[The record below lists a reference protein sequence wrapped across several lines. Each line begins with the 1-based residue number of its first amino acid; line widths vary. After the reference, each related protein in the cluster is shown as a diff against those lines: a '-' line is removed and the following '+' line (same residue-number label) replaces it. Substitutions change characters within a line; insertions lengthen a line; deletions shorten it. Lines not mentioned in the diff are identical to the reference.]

1 MAFFDTLSHAAA
13 LAAAGLLLTGC
24 QSGEP
29 QAPADTA
36 APSAAAQEPAAS
48 AEILERHITW
58 LADDARQGREAGTP
72 GYDAAAEYV
81 AAEMAALGLE
91 PAGEEGSWYQQVPL
105 LSVTRDLDAQSMSIT
120 RDGETIPLEPMQ
132 DFLIGASANR
142 AEAEVTA
149 EAVFVGYGLVAPE
162 FGIDDFEGVDVE
174 GKIVVAF
181 GAIPSG
187 LPSEEAAHY
196 SSSKQVIAEELGAV
210 GYITLSTA
218 SYEARRPWDR
228 TIATAGSPAMTWIDK
243 SGEGFTDTP
252 GLVVTGRMSAEG
264 AEKLFEGAQMSF
276 AEISAAEESGEK
288 VASFALPG
296 TITMAGASTYETVTS
311 PNVAGM
317 IRGSDPE
324 LADEY
329 VVLTAH
335 LDHIGVRRNIDQ
347 DADNIN
353 NGALDNATGIALML
367 EEARLFKL
375 AEGDGNPPRRSVV
388 FLAVTAEEKGL
399 LGSEYYAFNPTV
411 PIEDIVANVNLDM
424 PVITFDFVDVIA
436 FGADHSSLGE
446 TVRRAASSM
455 DVELIPDPIP
465 EMSIFT
471 RSDHYRFVQQ
481 GVPSVFLFLGFG
493 NGGEEEFR
501 TFMSTNYHRPGDDLS
516 QPIDFDAGAK
526 FATLNYRIAREIADA
541 EERPTWNEGDFFGD
555 LFGRD

>member
-1 MAFFDTLSHAAA
+1 MAFFDFLFRAAA
-13 LAAAGLLLTGC
+13 LTATGLLVVAC
-24 QSGEP
+24 QTDDAGSSAPAAMAAPAGEP
-29 QAPADTA
+29 T
-36 APSAAAQEPAAS
+36 AS
-48 AEILERHITW
+48 ADILEAHIAW
-58 LADDARQGREAGTP
+58 LSDDARQGREAGTA

-81 AAEMAALGLE
+81 AAEMEELGLD
-91 PAGEEGSWYQQVPL
+91 PAGDDGSWYQQVPL
-105 LSVTRDLDAQSMSIT
+105 LSVTRDLGAQAMSIT
-120 RDGETIPLEPMQ
+120 RDGETMALDPME

-162 FGIDDFEGVDVE
+162 FGINDFEGVDVE
-174 GKIVVAF
+174 GKVVVAF
-181 GAIPSG
+181 GAIPTG

-228 TIATAGSPAMTWIDK
+228 TIATAGSPAMTWVEK
-243 SGEGFTDTP
+243 SGEGYTDTP
-252 GLVVTGRMSAEG
+252 GLVVTGRLSAQG
-264 AEKLFEGAQMSF
+264 ADKLFEGAEMSF
-276 AEISAAEESGEK
+276 AEVSAAEEGGEN

-296 TITMAGASTYETVTS
+296 TITMAGASIYKTVTS

-317 IRGSDPE
+317 IRGSDPA

-329 VVLTAH
+329 VILTAH
-335 LDHIGVRRNIDQ
+335 LDHIGVRQNIDQ
-347 DADNIN
+347 EADNIN
-353 NGALDNATGIALML
+353 NGALDNATGIAVML
-367 EEARLFKL
+367 EEARLFKQ
-375 AEGDGNPPRRSVV
+375 AEANGNPPRRSVI

-411 PIEDIVANVNLDM
+411 PLDDIVANVNLDM
-424 PVITFDFVDVIA
+424 PIITYDFIDVIA

-465 EMSIFT
+465 QMSIFT

-493 NGGEEEFR
+493 NGGEEEFGK
-501 TFMSTNYHRPGDDLS
+501 FMSTNYHRPGDDIS
-516 QPIDFDAGAK
+516 QPLDYDVGAK

-541 EERPTWNEGDFFGD
+541 DERPTWNEGDFFGEK
-555 LFGRD
+555 FGRD

>member
-1 MAFFDTLSHAAA
+1 MVFCSFLSRAAA
-13 LAAAGLLLTGC
+13 LTATGLLLVACQTDEPGTSAAAGSSTRA
-24 QSGEP
+24 S
-29 QAPADTA
+29 
-36 APSAAAQEPAAS
+36 EPAAS
-48 AEILERHITW
+48 ADVLQAHIAW
-58 LADDARQGREAGTP
+58 LSDDARQGREAGTP
-72 GYDAAAEYV
+72 GYEAAADYV
-81 AAEMAALGLE
+81 AAEMEELGLE
-91 PAGEEGSWYQQVPL
+91 PAGEDGSWYQQVPL

-120 RDGETIPLEPMQ
+120 RDGETITLDPME

-162 FGIDDFEGVDVE
+162 FGINDFEGVDVD

-181 GAIPSG
+181 GAIPTG

-196 SSSKQVIAEELGAV
+196 SRSKQAIAEELGAV

-218 SYEARRPWDR
+218 SYEARRPWNR
-228 TIATAGSPAMTWIDK
+228 TIAAAGSVAMTWVDK
-243 SGEGFTDTP
+243 AGEGFTDTP
-252 GLVVTGRMSAEG
+252 GLVVTGRLSVQG
-264 AEKLFEGAQMSF
+264 AETIFDGADLSF
-276 AEISAAEESGEK
+276 AEISAAEASGQD
-288 VASFALPG
+288 VPSFKLPG
-296 TITMAGASTYETVTS
+296 TITMAGASTYEIVTS

-317 IRGSDPE
+317 VRGADPA

-329 VVLTAH
+329 VILTAH
-335 LDHIGVRRNIDQ
+335 LDHTGMRESDDPEEDV
-347 DADNIN
+347 IN
-353 NGALDNATGIALML
+353 NGALDNATGIAVML
-367 EEARLFKL
+367 EEARLFKQ
-375 AEGDGNPPRRSVV
+375 AEANGNPPRRSVI

-411 PIEDIVANVNLDM
+411 PLDDIVANVNLDM
-424 PVITFDFVDVIA
+424 PIITFDFIDVIA

-455 DVELIPDPIP
+455 NVELIPDPIP

-493 NGGEEEFR
+493 NGGEDEFR
-501 TFMSTNYHRPGDDLS
+501 RFMSTNYHRPGDDIS
-516 QPIDFDAGAK
+516 QPLDYEVGAK

-541 EERPTWNEGDFFGD
+541 DERPTWNEGDFFGD
-555 LFGRD
+555 TFGRN

>member
-1 MAFFDTLSHAAA
+1 MAFSDFLSRAAA
-13 LAAAGLLLTGC
+13 LTATGLLLVAC
-24 QSGEP
+24 QIDEAGTS
-29 QAPADTA
+29 AISTA
-36 APSAAAQEPAAS
+36 AEEPAAS
-48 AEILERHITW
+48 ADILQDHIAW
-58 LADDARQGREAGTP
+58 LSDDARQGREAGTP
-72 GYDAAAEYV
+72 GYQAAAEYV
-81 AAEMAALGLE
+81 AAEMEELGLE
-91 PAGEEGSWYQQVPL
+91 PAGEDGSWYQQVPL
-105 LSVTRDLDAQSMSIT
+105 LSVTRDLDAQAMSIT
-120 RDGETIPLEPMQ
+120 RDGETMALDPME
-132 DFLIGASANR
+132 DFLIGASAKR

-162 FGIDDFEGVDVE
+162 FGINDFEGVDVE

-181 GAIPSG
+181 GAIPTG

-228 TIATAGSPAMTWIDK
+228 TIAAAGSPAMTWVEK

-252 GLVVTGRMSAEG
+252 GLVVTGRLSVQG
-264 AEKLFEGAQMSF
+264 AEKLFEGAEMSF
-276 AEISAAEESGEK
+276 AEISAAEEAGEN

-317 IRGSDPE
+317 IRGSDPT

-329 VVLTAH
+329 VILTAH
-335 LDHIGVRRNIDQ
+335 LDHTGVRESD
-347 DADNIN
+347 DPEEDVIN
-353 NGALDNATGIALML
+353 NGALDNATGIAVML
-367 EEARLFKL
+367 EEARLFKQ
-375 AEGDGNPPRRSVV
+375 AEANGNSPRRSVI

-411 PIEDIVANVNLDM
+411 PLDDIVANVNLDM
-424 PVITFDFVDVIA
+424 PIITYDFIDVIA

-455 DVELIPDPIP
+455 DVELIPDPVP
-465 EMSIFT
+465 QMSIFT

-493 NGGEEEFR
+493 NGGEEEFGK
-501 TFMSTNYHRPGDDLS
+501 FMSTHYHRPSDDIS
-516 QPIDFDAGAK
+516 QPLDYDVGAK

-541 EERPTWNEGDFFGD
+541 DERPTWNEGDFFGD
-555 LFGRD
+555 KFGRD